1 VHRVTS
7 AVRIPQDLAKD
18 VIEDVVK
25 TANLKSAFKAVKRN
39 KGAPGIDKRTIN
51 EVQESLDEITQ
62 ELQSSIING
71 KYTPSCVRGVQI
83 PKPNDKTRL
92 LGIPTVI
99 DRMVQQAIV
108 QVLSPLFDPHFSDN
122 SYGFRPK
129 RSAQGAISKAKEFV
143 KSGKSWVVDM
153 DIEAFFDNVNH
164 DILMSLIARSIS
176 DKKLLKLIRSFL
188 NAGMMQNG
196 LMSKRDLGT
205 PQGGLCKAS
214 HNPPYA
220 K

>member
-1 VHRVTS
+1 MLK
-7 AVRIPQDLAKD
+7 PQDLAKD

-51 EVQESLDEITQ
+51 EVQESLDEIIQ

-71 KYTPSCVRGVQI
+71 KYNTSCVRGVQI
-83 PKPNDKTRL
+83 PKPNGKTRL

-99 DRMVQQAIV
+99 DRMVQQSIV

-129 RSAQGAISKAKEFV
+129 RSA
-143 KSGKSWVVDM
+143 
-153 DIEAFFDNVNH
+153 
-164 DILMSLIARSIS
+164 
-176 DKKLLKLIRSFL
+176 
-188 NAGMMQNG
+188 
-196 LMSKRDLGT
+196 
-205 PQGGLCKAS
+205 
-214 HNPPYA
+214 
-220 K
+220 